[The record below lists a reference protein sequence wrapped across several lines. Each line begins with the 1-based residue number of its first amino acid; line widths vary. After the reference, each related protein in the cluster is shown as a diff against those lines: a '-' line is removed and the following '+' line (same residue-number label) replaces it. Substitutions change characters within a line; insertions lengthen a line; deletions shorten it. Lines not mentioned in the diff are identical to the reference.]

1 MQEQVRLGPLEPP
14 ERAQPAADA
23 APGGSFAC
31 TVTAT
36 GAAEDGNIYIG
47 LRFTVEDPPPA
58 TSYERWYSAVASK
71 RREMLATA
79 LTAITTQLPVLARLT
94 TRDEYGTINRL
105 YIFQP

>member
-1 MQEQVRLGPLEPP
+1 MQEQERLGPLEPP
-14 ERAQPAADA
+14 ERVEPAADA
-23 APGGSFAC
+23 APGGTFDC

-47 LRFTVEDPPPA
+47 LKFTVANPPPA
-58 TSYERWYSAVASK
+58 TTYERWYSAVASK

-94 TRDEYGTINRL
+94 TTDEYGTINRL
-105 YIFQP
+105 YIYLP